1 MKKFLVFGL
10 VISMIVLLAACGTS
24 TNTQGSSSAQASSSN
39 AKASS
44 NQTKTV
50 KVGFSAINLS
60 DPVVAQFVSDM
71 KEYAKG
77 KNMELSVNDSKGD
90 PGTQIGAVENFVQS
104 GCNVIVIQ
112 ALDPD
117 AMQPVVKDAM
127 SKGIKVISYGIG
139 LKEYDV
145 WYKNDNTK
153 VGQAIGTMAGEWIN
167 KNLNGNAKVGL
178 IEYPTVPVLIERA
191 KGIEDAL
198 KQIAP
203 NAEIVARGSA
213 IDSEA
218 GMKLGETFLQKNPEI
233 NVIVSISDG
242 PALGAYEAV
251 KVAGRDKDDFAIFG
265 SDVSQVAVSKII
277 AGTCYRGTVDCDS
290 KINGK
295 TTIDIAEKLVKGET
309 VEKIVVMGANQV
321 TKDNANDY
329 KQ

>member
-1 MKKFLVFGL
+1 MKKITAFGL
-10 VISMIVLLAACGTS
+10 IFSIMVLLAACGTA
-24 TNTQGSSSAQASSSN
+24 TDTQTSSGGTQSPLSQA
-39 AKASS
+39 
-44 NQTKTV
+44 KTV

-71 KEYAKG
+71 KSAAKE

-90 PGTQIGAVENFVQS
+90 PSTQISAVENFVQS

-117 AMQPVVKDAM
+117 AMEPVVKEAM

-145 WYKNDNTK
+145 WYKNDNAS
-153 VGQAIGTMAGEWIN
+153 VGQAIGKMAGEWIN
-167 KNLNGNAKVGL
+167 KNCNGSAKVAL

-198 KQIAP
+198 KETAP
-203 NAEIVARGSA
+203 GAEIVARGSA

-218 GMKLGETFLQKNPEI
+218 GMKLGETFLQKNSDI
-233 NVIVSISDG
+233 KVIVSISDG

-265 SDVSQVAVSKII
+265 SDVSQVAIEKII

-295 TTIDIAEKLVKGET
+295 TTIDIADKLMKGEK
-309 VEKIVVMGANQV
+309 VEKIIVMGANQV
-321 TKDNANDY
+321 TKDNAAEY